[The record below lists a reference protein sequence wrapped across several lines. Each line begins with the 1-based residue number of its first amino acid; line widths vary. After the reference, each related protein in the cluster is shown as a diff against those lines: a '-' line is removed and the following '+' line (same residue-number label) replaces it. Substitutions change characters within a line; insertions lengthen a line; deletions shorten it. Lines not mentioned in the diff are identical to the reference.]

1 MALKETEIVEVT
13 ASLVHKDGL
22 THTTY
27 LFASLRPW
35 NSAVASATLHASID
49 TQTATRTKLAN

>member
-22 THTTY
+22 PIPPIC
-27 LFASLRPW
+27 LPLCGPGIPPLPPLPCMPVLIPKPPPGP
-35 NSAVASATLHASID
+35 N
-49 TQTATRTKLAN
+49 